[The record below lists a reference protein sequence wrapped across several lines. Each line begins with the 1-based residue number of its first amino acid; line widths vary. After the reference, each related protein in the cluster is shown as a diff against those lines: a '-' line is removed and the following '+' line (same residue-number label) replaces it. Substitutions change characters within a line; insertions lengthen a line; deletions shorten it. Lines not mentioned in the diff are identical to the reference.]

1 MKSSTQFKKASRTE
15 LSECANLL
23 HLIRHLPPHHLTG
36 YLLSKTSG
44 SGHRVWIPLTLVLY
58 TQVLVQSHITYARHK
73 THSIFRWPINSGVLP
88 VHYFLAK
95 KSSEFTLFWKSV
107 QKQCSGW
114 NSSLTSFQLW
124 SLAVAGVL
132 SFYESN
138 SKSST
143 PRNSPAIE
151 KFEEMHKHVG
161 FGNLVNTEWGDYVVT
176 IYTPI

>member
-107 QKQCSGW
+107 QKQFSGW
-114 NSSLTSFQLW
+114 TLKMLTLFQLR
-124 SLAVAGVL
+124 SVAVQFHTPMLVTKHARYSDGRSIL
-132 SFYESN
+132 ES
-138 SKSST
+138 
-143 PRNSPAIE
+143 
-151 KFEEMHKHVG
+151 
-161 FGNLVNTEWGDYVVT
+161 
-176 IYTPI
+176 